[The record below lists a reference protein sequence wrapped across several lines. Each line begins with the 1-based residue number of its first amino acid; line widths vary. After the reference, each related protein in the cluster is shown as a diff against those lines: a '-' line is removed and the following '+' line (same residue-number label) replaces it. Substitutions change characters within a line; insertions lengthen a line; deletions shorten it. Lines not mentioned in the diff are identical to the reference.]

1 MEFMENRQEEC
12 MLRVFAMR
20 VAGPEL
26 LEDKWSLY
34 LSKERW
40 ERSKKRAGE
49 QERRRYLGAEILL
62 NRSLEILQEDVVL
75 PVSYIRNQYGKPYLL
90 PPNDHWYVN
99 WSHSGEYVLCAVA
112 DREVGADLQYRK
124 PGVKESLVRR
134 ALQPEEMEAYEKL
147 LPTEREKRFYQYWAI
162 KESCLKAMGT
172 GFHTSLSRFYV
183 DLAGQHARIRSREN
197 GIHYDCRLLEF
208 KDENYVAAV
217 CCAGKITKAEIEY
230 LPLPE

>member
-1 MEFMENRQEEC
+1 MENRQEEC

-20 VAGPEL
+20 VAGLEL

-62 NRSLEILQEDVVL
+62 NRSLEILQDDIVL

-124 PGVKESLVRR
+124 PGVKESLIRR

-147 LPTEREKRFYQYWAI
+147 LPTECEKRFYQYWAI

-172 GFHTSLSRFYV
+172 GFYTSLSRFYV

-208 KDENYVAAV
+208 KDENYAAAV
-217 CCAGKITKAEIEY
+217 CCAGKITEAEIEY